1 MPRMPLVG
9 ALLVIASALTFSAAG
24 VLTKSIS
31 ADAWTVACWRGLV
44 GGLIVSAYVAWRG
57 RGRPIREIFSL
68 RREVWIIA
76 AVSAGSSLLFIAA
89 FKMTFVANVTVIY
102 ALAPFLAAGM
112 AWFTIREPV
121 RGGTLLAAALSLGG
135 VVLLVGGGLGAGRLA
150 GDLVA
155 LAMTAGNALFIVL
168 MRTYRD
174 VPTVWAGGGLAALML
189 FAIAW
194 SFTDPIAVSEA
205 DLPLLVLFGIAFAVA
220 VILWTEGTRFI
231 SAAESG
237 FFGTAE
243 IPFAVLLAWIF
254 LSELPAPSGMFG
266 GGIVLIA
273 VIGHAVW
280 QIRGSERGNT

>member
-1 MPRMPLVG
+1 
-9 ALLVIASALTFSAAG
+9 
-24 VLTKSIS
+24 
-31 ADAWTVACWRGLV
+31 
-44 GGLIVSAYVAWRG
+44 VSLYVAWRG
-57 RGRPIREIFSL
+57 RGRPVRKVFSL

-112 AWFTIREPV
+112 AWFAIREPV
-121 RGGTLLAAALSLGG
+121 RGATLVAAALSLAG

-168 MRTYRD
+168 MRMYRD
-174 VPTVWAGGGLAALML
+174 VPTVWAGGGLAAFML

-194 SFTDPIAVSEA
+194 FFTNPLAVSEA
-205 DLPLLVLFGIAFAVA
+205 DFPLLVLFGIAFAVA

-254 LSELPAPSGMFG
+254 LSELPAPSGMLG
-266 GGIVLIA
+266 GAIVIMA

-280 QIRGSERGNT
+280 QMRGNPRRNAKERLG